1 MPMNDNQPYDNDYI
15 CVMGK
20 PDPTKTAEEFEY
32 MKKIVKQ
39 AFRKHTIK
47 EATKEYE
54 L

>member
-1 MPMNDNQPYDNDYI
+1 MPMNNNQPYVIDYI
-15 CVMGK
+15 GVMGR

-39 AFRKHTIK
+39 AYRKHTIK